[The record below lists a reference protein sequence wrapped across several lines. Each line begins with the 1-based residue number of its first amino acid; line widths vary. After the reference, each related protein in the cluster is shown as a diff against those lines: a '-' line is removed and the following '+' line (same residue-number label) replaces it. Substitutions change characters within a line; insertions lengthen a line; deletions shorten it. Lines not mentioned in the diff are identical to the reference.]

1 MLSFRRCLAPSGAS
15 DESAKLVFTLT
26 LLFVM
31 SPFSGLSLL
40 GEQFIRPAT
49 IWLISFRV
57 QHNFDKTTVINV
69 YKDLNGPV
77 N

>member
-1 MLSFRRCLAPSGAS
+1 MLPFRRYSAPSGAS
-15 DESAKLVFTLT
+15 DESAKLVFSLT

-57 QHNFDKTTVINV
+57 LHNSDKITVINV
-69 YKDLNGPV
+69 
-77 N
+77 